1 MKGKAVAESSAQKGE
16 PMFQLYDSTT
26 MNFSGGAPV
35 DGPAQDGGFPLLDSQ
50 QKTYV
55 MPVEVKEEQGR
66 DLTVEEYKKM
76 EKWMNSIEGFGP
88 VGALSPHKLC
98 LVKDLIIPLDFKL
111 PAFTLFDDPS
121 SVETWEDLANLFLK
135 KYEHNME
142 KVPTIYDLQCTVM
155 KEGESFR
162 DWAYRWRDLASQT
175 HPPLAE
181 QDLVNAFIDALREP
195 YTSKIAGGG
204 HAGLGEMIRA
214 GERIERCMQ
223 RGNISISV
231 PMLEKPEY
239 QKGGKMKKKENEV
252 HTVNYSGNPTYGSP
266 TSDYRPR
273 SNAPRLSSPYNHYP
287 NSNSYLPPQYSYRPP
302 QQTYQPPQQAYRPP
316 QQTYQPP
323 QQAYRPPQQNYQPPQ
338 QAYQSPRQNY
348 RNLENN
354 PRPQRQIEQF
364 APIPMTYAQC
374 YDKLLSNSAIAPIP
388 GGGPQNPPY
397 PHWYNPEVTCA
408 YHGESPGHSI
418 ENCLAFKRI
427 VQNMV
432 NSGWLN
438 FDGIRKPDVTTNPLP
453 DHGNGGTNVVED
465 SGEFRRK
472 IAEVTMS
479 LSLVLGALEKEGL
492 IQKEELDLT
501 LRYDGYDELK
511 TSKVQDLIDS
521 KKVVF
526 GVKPGCPNAVNVIG
540 DEFYIGPRTGGRA
553 KPIVLQY
560 FLEDQPF
567 VKSPHPSRPAYV
579 SNKAVPWVYEKN
591 ESGVAVDNISGVS
604 RITRTGRVYS
614 REESSDP
621 VIGAEAERKRKGKD
635 VVGAEENLKDLKK
648 DQIVCEEVKKAVTD
662 GEMQEFLKIVRQS
675 EYMIV
680 DQLKKTPA
688 KISILELIMSS
699 EPHRKVLLRMLNQAY
714 VPEKIPT
721 ESFDGIVGNV
731 LATHL
736 LSFTEEE
743 IPDEGMGHNKAL
755 HISAMCRGFEVEI
768 MGEIEVPLEIANVTF
783 NVPFMVMDISPTY
796 SCLLGRPWIHTAGVV
811 PSSLHHNLKFAHGGR
826 VYIVKGQSEWM
837 VASISNSLHID
848 APLQGIESSFQS
860 FEIAT
865 ASFVREEQLLV
876 QPRLS
881 KAERWGLG
889 YKPSRADKVQA
900 QAEKQARRIA
910 RFEGRELNVLK
921 RSIPWLYD
929 SFVFGDFLEKVNPL
943 NVGAI
948 PGKLILNFPVDQ
960 VERSLAGANFEKLC
974 EQLEDFHVTVIEE
987 DRNSAAKRYYVVP
1000 RPPGFELNNWTSF
1013 ELPVSIN
1020 CHQE

>member
-1 MKGKAVAESSAQKGE
+1 MNSSG
-16 PMFQLYDSTT
+16 Y
-26 MNFSGGAPV
+26 APV
-35 DGPAQDGGFPLLDSQ
+35 VGLTQDGGFPSLDSQ

-55 MPVEVKEEQGR
+55 MPVEIKEEGGR
-66 DLTVEEYKKM
+66 GLT
-76 EKWMNSIEGFGP
+76 
-88 VGALSPHKLC
+88 
-98 LVKDLIIPLDFKL
+98 
-111 PAFTLFDDPS
+111 
-121 SVETWEDLANLFLK
+121 
-135 KYEHNME
+135 YEHNME

-155 KEGESFR
+155 KEGES
-162 DWAYRWRDLASQT
+162 
-175 HPPLAE
+175 
-181 QDLVNAFIDALREP
+181 
-195 YTSKIAGGG
+195 
-204 HAGLGEMIRA
+204 LGEMIRA

-252 HTVNYSGNPTYGSP
+252 HTVNYSSNPTYGSP

-273 SNAPRLSSPYNHYP
+273 SNAPRLSSSYNHHL
-287 NSNSYLPPQYSYRPP
+287 NSNSYPPPQHS
-302 QQTYQPPQQAYRPP
+302 YRPP

-338 QAYQSPRQNY
+338 QAYQPPRQNY
-348 RNLENN
+348 QNFENN
-354 PRPQRQIEQF
+354 PRPRRQIEQF

-397 PHWYNPEVTCA
+397 PHW
-408 YHGESPGHSI
+408 
-418 ENCLAFKRI
+418 
-427 VQNMV
+427 
-432 NSGWLN
+432 
-438 FDGIRKPDVTTNPLP
+438 KPDVTTNPLP
-453 DHGNGGTNVVED
+453 DHGNGGTNAVEG

-479 LSLVLGALEKEGL
+479 LSLVLGALENEGL
-492 IQKEELDLT
+492 IKREELDLT

-526 GVKPGCPNAVNVIG
+526 GVKSGCLNAVNVIG
-540 DEFYIGPRTGGRA
+540 DEFYKGPRPGGRT

-567 VKSPHPSRPAYV
+567 VKSPHPSKPSYV
-579 SNKAVPWVYEKN
+579 NDKAVPWVYEKN
-591 ESGVAVDNISGVS
+591 DLEVAVDNISGVS

-614 REESSDP
+614 REESDDP
-621 VIGAEAERKRKGKD
+621 MSGAEAERKRKGKD
-635 VVGAEENLKDLKK
+635 V
-648 DQIVCEEVKKAVTD
+648 
-662 GEMQEFLKIVRQS
+662 EFLKIIRQS

-680 DQLKKTPA
+680 DQLKKTPT

-714 VPEKIPT
+714 VSEKIPT

-796 SCLLGRPWIHTAGVV
+796 SCLLGRPWIHTAGAV
-811 PSSLHHNLKFAHGGR
+811 PSSLHQNLKFAHGGR
-826 VYIVKGQSEWM
+826 VY
-837 VASISNSLHID
+837 
-848 APLQGIESSFQS
+848 
-860 FEIAT
+860 
-865 ASFVREEQLLV
+865 
-876 QPRLS
+876 
-881 KAERWGLG
+881 
-889 YKPSRADKVQA
+889 
-900 QAEKQARRIA
+900 
-910 RFEGRELNVLK
+910 
-921 RSIPWLYD
+921 
-929 SFVFGDFLEKVNPL
+929 
-943 NVGAI
+943 
-948 PGKLILNFPVDQ
+948 
-960 VERSLAGANFEKLC
+960 
-974 EQLEDFHVTVIEE
+974 
-987 DRNSAAKRYYVVP
+987 
-1000 RPPGFELNNWTSF
+1000 
-1013 ELPVSIN
+1013 
-1020 CHQE
+1020 

>member
-1 MKGKAVAESSAQKGE
+1 MENEQQKELIQKQSQEITDLKEQMAMLITQMSQFMKGKTVTESSAQKGE
-16 PMFQLYDSTT
+16 PMLQLYDNTA
-26 MNFSGGAPV
+26 MNFSGSAPV
-35 DGPAQDGGFPLLDSQ
+35 VGPARDGGFPSLDSQ

-55 MPVEVKEEQGR
+55 MPVEAKGEQGR
-66 DLTVEEYKKM
+66 GLTVEQYKKM
-76 EKWMNSIEGFGP
+76 EKWMNSMEGFGH

-98 LVKDLIIPLDFKL
+98 LVKDLIIPPDFKL
-111 PAFTLFDDPS
+111 PAFTPFDGTGIPLDHLTILDPS

-162 DWAYRWRDLASQT
+162 DWAHRWRDLASQM

-195 YTSKIAGGG
+195 YISKIAGGG

-231 PMLEKPEY
+231 PMIEKPEY

-252 HTVNYSGNPTYGSP
+252 HTVNYSSNPTYGSP

-273 SNAPRLSSPYNHYP
+273 SNAPRLSSPCNHYP
-287 NSNSYLPPQYSYRPP
+287 NSNSYPPPQHSYQPP
-302 QQTYQPPQQAYRPP
+302 QQTYQPPQQAYRPS
-316 QQTYQPP
+316 
-323 QQAYRPPQQNYQPPQ
+323 QQNYQPPQ
-338 QAYQSPRQNY
+338 QAYQTPRQNY
-348 RNLENN
+348 QNFENN
-354 PRPQRQIEQF
+354 PIPLRQIEQF
-364 APIPMTYAQC
+364 ALIPMTYAQC
-374 YDKLLSNSAIAPIP
+374 YDKLLSNSAIAPIS

-397 PHWYNPEVTCA
+397 PHWYNPEVT
-408 YHGESPGHSI
+408 
-418 ENCLAFKRI
+418 
-427 VQNMV
+427 
-432 NSGWLN
+432 
-438 FDGIRKPDVTTNPLP
+438 KPDVTTNPLP
-453 DHGNGGTNVVED
+453 DHGNGGTNAVEG

-479 LSLVLGALEKEGL
+479 LSLVLGALENEGL
-492 IQKEELDLT
+492 IKREELDLT

-511 TSKVQDLIDS
+511 TYLIDS

-526 GVKPGCPNAVNVIG
+526 GVKSGCPNAVNVIG
-540 DEFYIGPRTGGRA
+540 DEFYKGPRPGGRT

-567 VKSPHPSRPAYV
+567 VKSPQPSKPSYV
-579 SNKAVPWVYEKN
+579 SDVPWVYEKN
-591 ESGVAVDNISGVS
+591 DPGVTVDNISGVS

-621 VIGAEAERKRKGKD
+621 VIGAEIERKRKGKD
-635 VVGAEENLKDLKK
+635 VVGAEENLKDLKR

-688 KISILELIMSS
+688 RISILELIMSS

-743 IPDEGMGHNKAL
+743 IPGEGMGHNKAL
-755 HISAMCRGFEVEI
+755 HISAMCRGFEVASILIDNGSSLNILPNETFDRLPIDRSYLKQVLVVAKAFDGTKKEI

-796 SCLLGRPWIHTAGVV
+796 SCLLGRPWIHTAGAV
-811 PSSLHHNLKFAHGGR
+811 PSSLHQNLKFAHGGR
-826 VYIVKGQSEWM
+826 VYIVKGQSKWM
-837 VASISNSLHID
+837 VASVSNSLHID

-865 ASFVREEQLLV
+865 TSIVKEEQ
-876 QPRLS
+876 
-881 KAERWGLG
+881 
-889 YKPSRADKVQA
+889 
-900 QAEKQARRIA
+900 
-910 RFEGRELNVLK
+910 
-921 RSIPWLYD
+921 
-929 SFVFGDFLEKVNPL
+929 FLVNPL
-943 NVGAI
+943 NAGAI
-948 PGKLILNFPVDQ
+948 PRKLILNLPVDQ
-960 VERSLAGANFEKLC
+960 VETSRTGANFGELC
-974 EQLEDFHVTVIEE
+974 EQLEGFHVAFIEE
-987 DRNSAAKRYYVVP
+987 GQNFAAKSYYVIP
-1000 RPPGFELNNWTSF
+1000 RPPE
-1013 ELPVSIN
+1013 
-1020 CHQE
+1020 